1 MKLQFDP
8 NQQYQL
14 DAINAMVDI
23 FKGQPLSKGDFEVEV
38 KMSEA
43 GNRLFGDLVV
53 GNKLAL
59 SQEEIIKNL
68 HEIQERNEI
77 EKSEVEIDT
86 IKYGDPNFKYG
97 DQNRKYGQGASRL
110 QNGLNFLA
118 EMETGTG
125 KTYIYLR
132 TIHELYQKYGFKKF
146 IIVVP
151 SIAIKEGVIKN
162 LKITKDHFNLIYEKP
177 EMDFYVYDP
186 KKRGLLKNYA
196 TTNTLQILVIN
207 IDSFAKFNA
216 KKNGKNVI
224 YQDSDWGIPI
234 EYIKAAH
241 PIVIMDE
248 PQNMETDI
256 RAKAIE
262 NLNPLC
268 TLRYSATHTNPYNLV
283 YRLDPVKAY
292 DLGLVKKIEVD
303 SIVLESSFNNAFV
316 ELKSVQARKMTVSG
330 EN

>member
-1 MKLQFDP
+1 MK
-8 NQQYQL
+8 
-14 DAINAMVDI
+14 
-23 FKGQPLSKGDFEVEV
+23 
-38 KMSEA
+38 
-43 GNRLFGDLVV
+43 
-53 GNKLAL
+53 
-59 SQEEIIKNL
+59 
-68 HEIQERNEI
+68 
-77 EKSEVEIDT
+77 KSEVEIDT

-110 QNGLNFLA
+110 QNGLNFFAA

-234 EYIKAAH
+234 EYIKALSDCDYGRT
-241 PIVIMDE
+241 PKYGD
-248 PQNMETDI
+248 
-256 RAKAIE
+256 
-262 NLNPLC
+262 
-268 TLRYSATHTNPYNLV
+268 
-283 YRLDPVKAY
+283 
-292 DLGLVKKIEVD
+292 
-303 SIVLESSFNNAFV
+303 
-316 ELKSVQARKMTVSG
+316 
-330 EN
+330 